1 MMGAYGQLAVLGF
14 NLDKLA
20 RGLAARTAMDLAG

>member
-14 NLDKLA
+14 NLNKLI
-20 RGLAARTAMDLAG
+20 RGLAGRDKVEVVG